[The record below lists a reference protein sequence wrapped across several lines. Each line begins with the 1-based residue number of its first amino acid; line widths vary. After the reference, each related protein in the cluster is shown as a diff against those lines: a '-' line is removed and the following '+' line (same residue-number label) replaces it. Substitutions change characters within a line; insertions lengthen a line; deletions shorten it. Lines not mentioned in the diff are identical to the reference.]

1 MNVVTPI
8 PVIIIGG
15 YLGSG
20 KTSLINACL
29 QNGLRNAA
37 IIVNDFGDIN
47 IDAALIS
54 QYSTDTVELTNG
66 CICCSIGESLAD
78 TFFSILDRPQL
89 PELIVIET
97 SGVSDPSSVAAY
109 THIKGLT
116 NAGIL
121 VLVDSTEAVNTFHN
135 QLLRQSFVRQ
145 IQSANVLAVTKS
157 DIATPEEHKNT
168 QNLLLQLA
176 ADTPVIAS
184 TPESLVEIVA
194 DSFDVV
200 TPLPAT
206 PQTHELLKTVHHFST
221 PPTQEELESFLDS
234 LDHNVIRVKGIV
246 GLANS
251 TNVLVQKTG
260 RHLSVTSTTVTPTGL
275 VLLALPHS

>member
-1 MNVVTPI
+1 MKVATPI

-78 TFFSILDRPQL
+78 TFFSILERPQL

-97 SGVSDPSSVAAY
+97 SGVSDPASVAAY
-109 THIKGLT
+109 THMNGLT
-116 NAGIL
+116 NAGTL
-121 VLVDSTEAVNTFHN
+121 VLVDSTEAINTFQN
-135 QLLRQSFVRQ
+135 QLLRQSFERQ

-157 DIATPEEHKNT
+157 DIATPEERENT
-168 QNLLLQLA
+168 RNLLQQLA
-176 ADTPVIAS
+176 ADTPLVAS
-184 TPESLVEIVA
+184 TPQSLTEIVA
-194 DSFDVV
+194 NSIDVV
-200 TPLPAT
+200 TPMSTT
-206 PQTHELLKTVHHFST
+206 PQQHELIKTVHHFSS
-221 PPTQEELESFLDS
+221 PPTQDDLMKYLKS
-234 LDHNVIRVKGIV
+234 LDHNVIRAKGIV

-251 TNVLVQKTG
+251 SNVLVQKTG
-260 RHLSVTSTTVTPTGL
+260 RHLSVTTTTVASTGL
-275 VLLALPHS
+275 VLLALPHM

>member
-1 MNVVTPI
+1 MSETTPI

-54 QYSTDTVELTNG
+54 QYSTDTVELSNG

-78 TFFSILDRPQL
+78 TLFSILDRPQL

-97 SGVSDPSSVAAY
+97 SGVSDPTSVAAY
-109 THIKGLT
+109 THMKGLT

-121 VLVDSTEAVNTFHN
+121 VLVDSTEAKNTFRN

-145 IQSANVLAVTKS
+145 IQSADVLAVTKS
-157 DIATPEEHKNT
+157 DIAAPEERENT
-168 QNLLLQLA
+168 QKLLQQLA
-176 ADTPVIAS
+176 ADTPLVAS
-184 TPESLVEIVA
+184 TPQSLIEIIA
-194 DSFDVV
+194 NSLDVV
-200 TPLPAT
+200 TPLPT
-206 PQTHELLKTVHHFST
+206 SSQIHELIKTVHHFSS
-221 PPTQEELESFLDS
+221 PPTKEELVSYLES
-234 LDHNVIRVKGIV
+234 LDHNIIRAKGVV
-246 GLANS
+246 GLANQS
-251 TNVLVQKTG
+251 NVLVQKTG
-260 RHLSVTSTTVTPTGL
+260 RHLSVTTTTVESTGL